1 MNAQI
6 LSKFKGEKPEAFN
19 GDNKETFSG
28 VDEKTWPETIQQLD
42 KVLTEIEKAV
52 EAADENKLK
61 EWYSTIAHIGTHN
74 AYHTGRYCTSEK

>member
-1 MNAQI
+1 MIFGMKI

-19 GDNKETFSG
+19 GDNKETFSS

-52 EAADENKLK
+52 EAAGENKLK
-61 EWYSTIAHIGTHN
+61 EWYRPSLI
-74 AYHTGRYCTSEK
+74 